1 MPGTIVV
8 GVDGSAPSLA
18 ALRWAADEAKLRDAR
33 LVAVHAWV
41 FIPPAPLAE
50 PGLGPIPAAD
60 LPAQLEAQ
68 RDAAEAEFRAEI
80 EEAFSGAPP
89 VEIERKLTEE
99 DPREALEKESKSAD
113 LVVIGSRG
121 RSGIAAALL
130 GSVSKHVVDHAAC
143 PVVVIKGPQPD
154 QR

>member
-60 LPAQLEAQ
+60 LPLQLEAQ
-68 RDAAEAEFRAEI
+68 RDAAEAEFGAAI
-80 EEAFSGAPP
+80 EDAFPGPPP
-89 VEIERKLTEE
+89 VEIERMLVDE
-99 DPREALEKESKSAD
+99 DPAEALEKESKRAD
-113 LVVIGSRG
+113 LVVVGSRG

-130 GSVSKHVVDHAAC
+130 GSVSKHVADHAAC
-143 PVVVIKGPQPD
+143 PVVVVKGPPS
-154 QR
+154 